1 MYPLKD
7 EEKDVKP
14 KRLGFKRASIIL
26 KLFGLNGVYTEKK
39 KNKDETKNLRL
50 KEILEPKIGKI
61 KKTKVA
67 KVKRTKSE
75 IKYLPKKWGNNNL
88 CEGNVKNPIGAKDE
102 CNPYIDDYGPG
113 PLCFAAPPL
122 IWCINNISYYN
133 KDN

>member
-75 IKYLPKKWGNNNL
+75 IKYLPKKWGN
-88 CEGNVKNPIGAKDE
+88 VKNPIGAKDE
-102 CNPYIDDYGPG
+102 CNPYIDDYG